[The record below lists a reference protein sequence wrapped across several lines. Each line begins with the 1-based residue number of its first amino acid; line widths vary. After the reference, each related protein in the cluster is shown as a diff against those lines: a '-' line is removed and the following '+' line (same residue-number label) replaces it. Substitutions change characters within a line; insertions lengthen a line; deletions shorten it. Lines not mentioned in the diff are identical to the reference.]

1 MWKVPLHVKMIKIF
15 SDFEGERRMDYLAY
29 LFWFNEA
36 TVKYGLLGSAY
47 PTGLFRKDYIS

>member
-1 MWKVPLHVKMIKIF
+1 MIKIF